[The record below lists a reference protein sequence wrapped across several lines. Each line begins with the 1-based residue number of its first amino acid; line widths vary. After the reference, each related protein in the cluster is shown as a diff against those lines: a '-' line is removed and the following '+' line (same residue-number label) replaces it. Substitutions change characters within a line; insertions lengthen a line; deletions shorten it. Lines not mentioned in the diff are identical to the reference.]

1 MEIALRTRREWAYS
15 VITSRM
21 MASAVARLIAL
32 TEEAV
37 HALGGTREVPIS
49 AFPARFGRERRSS
62 EAGVRVAEDLR
73 RGDTPPLNDV
83 YLRELPDSTSFHI
96 SGEHF
101 EIEYADGRFFL
112 VDRGSACGTIV
123 GGLRVGGHRAG
134 GRAELRDGDEIVVG
148 TSRSRYIYRFTLV
161 GDDLGHA

>member
-1 MEIALRTRREWAYS
+1 
-15 VITSRM
+15 M

-32 TEEAV
+32 TDEAV

-73 RGDTPPLNDV
+73 RDDTPPLNDV

-123 GGLRVGGHRAG
+123 GGLRVGG
-134 GRAELRDGDEIVVG
+134 RAELRDGDEIVVG
-148 TSRSRYIYRFTLV
+148 TSHSRYIYRFTLV